1 VTTLLVVVAIAIVGA
16 VVVLVVRDRPL
27 IEDDPVG
34 SRALQWSGAQNVTS
48 HDLAEV
54 RFTVALRGYRMEQVD
69 RVLDDTRAALSERDA
84 RIVELQRVVA
94 VLGRDRARVPAG
106 EPPHGF
112 GVVDSAQAAGG
123 FDDADLHPADIGPAD
138 IGPADI
144 GPADV
149 DRADIDHAD
158 VDPADMDRADM
169 DHSEGED
176 RS

>member
-34 SRALQWSGAQNVTS
+34 SRALQWSGAQDMTS

-112 GVVDSAQAAGG
+112 GVDSAQAAAD
-123 FDDADLHPADIGPAD
+123 FDH
-138 IGPADI
+138 
-144 GPADV
+144 ADV
-149 DRADIDHAD
+149 DRADIGHAD
-158 VDPADMDRADM
+158 TGRADV

>member
-1 VTTLLVVVAIAIVGA
+1 MTTLLVVVAIAIVGA

-34 SRALQWSGAQNVTS
+34 SRALQWSGAQDMTS

-112 GVVDSAQAAGG
+112 GVVDSARAAGG
-123 FDDADLHPADIGPAD
+123 FDHADTDRADIGH
-138 IGPADI
+138 
-144 GPADV
+144 ADV
-149 DRADIDHAD
+149 DRA
-158 VDPADMDRADM
+158 VMDRADV

>member
-1 VTTLLVVVAIAIVGA
+1 VPPAGGGFAWQDRGVTTLLVVVAIAIVGA

-34 SRALQWSGAQNVTS
+34 SRALRWSGAQDMTS

-69 RVLDDTRAALSERDA
+69 LVLDDTRAALSERDA

-94 VLGRDRARVPAG
+94 ALGRDRARVPAG
-106 EPPHGF
+106 EPPRGF
-112 GVVDSAQAAGG
+112 GEVDTAQDVG
-123 FDDADLHPADIGPAD
+123 DSDHADMD
-138 IGPADI
+138 
-144 GPADV
+144 PADV
-149 DRADIDHAD
+149 DGSD
-158 VDPADMDRADM
+158 VDRADM

>member
-1 VTTLLVVVAIAIVGA
+1 MTTLLVVVAIAIVGA

-34 SRALQWSGAQNVTS
+34 SRALQWSGAQDMTS

-94 VLGRDRARVPAG
+94 ALGRDRARVPAG
-106 EPPHGF
+106 EPPRGF
-112 GVVDSAQAAGG
+112 GVVDSAQEPGG
-123 FDDADLHPADIGPAD
+123 FDHAHM
-138 IGPADI
+138 
-144 GPADV
+144 
-149 DRADIDHAD
+149 DHAG
-158 VDPADMDRADM
+158 M
-169 DHSEGED
+169 DHAEGED